1 MFSGVEGL
9 AVATGASEDL
19 PSDVMGADTS
29 KGSSQSLSCDDMA
42 GELTSCSLDI
52 PTDAAGAS
60 ELREGSA
67 EGCSLGNNETGG
79 LSM

>member
-1 MFSGVEGL
+1 M
-9 AVATGASEDL
+9 ATGASEDL
-19 PSDVMGADTS
+19 LSDVMGADTP

-42 GELTSCSLDI
+42 GELTGCSLDI

-60 ELREGSA
+60 SLRGSA
-67 EGCSLGNNETGG
+67 EGCSLGDDETGG